1 LELNGNENNVKIV
14 VPVAPKK
21 FNGLIAFSL
30 NKEEYAAAERFFAG
44 APGKNL
50 QLKIKAMVLE
60 SVKDNNLDGV
70 GFSGGQVE
78 TSV

>member
-1 LELNGNENNVKIV
+1 MELNESEARMSAPIV
-14 VPVAPKK
+14 PKK

-30 NKEEYAAAERFFAG
+30 NKVEFAAAERFFAG